1 MITVTAAELQSN
13 FSKYLET
20 VQSGTEI
27 IIMLN
32 GKRAARL
39 SPERANIN
47 TDEFVGI
54 LGKDNRSY
62 KEIRDEIY
70 DEKRKKYEDLD

>member
-1 MITVTAAELQSN
+1 MITVTATELQNN
-13 FSKYLET
+13 FAKYFQA
-20 VQSGTEI
+20 VQSGVDV

-39 SPERANIN
+39 SPERGSIDTN
-47 TDEFVGI
+47 EFVGI
-54 LGKDNRSY
+54 LGKDNRDY

-70 DEKRKKYEDLD
+70 DEKRKNYESLD